1 MRNIQKKKDKVK
13 HLIDLEMRLM
23 KMKQDPDTAEMI
35 EKVRKMQIK
44 AIDKLKD

>member
-1 MRNIQKKKDKVK
+1 
-13 HLIDLEMRLM
+13 M